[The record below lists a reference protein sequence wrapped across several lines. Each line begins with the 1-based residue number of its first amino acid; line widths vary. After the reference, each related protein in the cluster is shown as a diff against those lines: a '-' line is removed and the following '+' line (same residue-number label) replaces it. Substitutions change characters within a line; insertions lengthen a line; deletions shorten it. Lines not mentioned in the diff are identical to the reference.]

1 MKTIPLRLIIA
12 LILIIGTVYAV
23 SVIATP
29 ETITLLMILTAFAVL
44 KFIIRTTLY
53 IVFKV
58 LKWAVILAV
67 IGLLIASLI

>member
-12 LILIIGTVYAV
+12 LILIIGTVYTV

-44 KFIIRTTLY
+44 KFIIRKTLY
-53 IVFKV
+53 LFFKV

-67 IGLLIASLI
+67 IGLILATLF